1 MYRMKFSWK
10 ALERENHLWRPMLK
24 LDARIANECFEE
36 SKSAAA
42 SVTSR
47 ECFGLPIT
55 LTKQ

>member
-1 MYRMKFSWK
+1 MKLSWK
-10 ALERENHLWRPMLK
+10 ALERENHLWRPMLR

-36 SKSAAA
+36 SKSALA

-55 LTKQ
+55 LTRK